1 MQTASSRSVIAQC
14 HCQWLTAK
22 CRRGLHIIAH
32 KPTAIHKVLLT
43 ALQKRHAEL
52 PRRSS
57 WLAHKPP
64 WFRVGWNKVQPS
76 LLDHCP
82 NRGGHS
88 ETRQTTA
95 AAATHVSAADSHPTS
110 PHLAAS
116 KLWDPATPLWLALP
130 RQPPQTQPLPRA
142 SANPSLTVLRLW
154 QPWLQHAWLQGTAAA
169 RALLAACRA
178 AATCDRAF

>member
-14 HCQWLTAK
+14 HCQWVTAK

-110 PHLAAS
+110 PHLGQQALGPCHTALVGATQAA
-116 KLWDPATPLWLALP
+116 PADTAVAP
-130 RQPPQTQPLPRA
+130 RQRKPLA
-142 SANPSLTVLRLW
+142 DCAK
-154 QPWLQHAWLQGTAAA
+154 A
-169 RALLAACRA
+169 LAAVV
-178 AATCDRAF
+178 ATCGAAGHCSCQGLASCLQSSRHL